1 MDKKRLM
8 VELQSQGLQV
18 GDSSAGVA
26 GRKGG
31 AGPSD
36 HKAIVVAGTT
46 IMVPIHTDT
55 AAHSPYT
62 AHGPDPVLNQPHT
75 QVQTELAW
83 RGKTITSISFPKP
96 PQFYS
101 LTTADGVPY
110 WQIALLHSHDVL
122 ATTVL
127 QTCMR
132 YSEPETACQFCAIGE
147 SLKAGRTIAR
157 KTPAQLAEV
166 AAAAVHLDGV
176 KQMVMTTGTP
186 HTPDR
191 GAAYLSECAQA
202 IKVRVNIPL
211 QAQCEPPD
219 DFAWFAQMKQ
229 AGIDTLGM
237 HLEAVTPEVRAQVM
251 PGKATVALEHYFAA
265 FAAAVQVFG
274 WGQVST
280 YLLAGLGDSLS
291 ALVAMSE
298 RLIQI
303 GVYPFVVPFVP
314 ISGTPLEHHPAP
326 DSEFMYRL
334 YQEVGQLLKKA
345 GMSSQSMAAGC
356 AKCGACSALSAFES

>member
-1 MDKKRLM
+1 MDKQRLI
-8 VELQSQGLQV
+8 VELQSKGLQLVQTGV
-18 GDSSAGVA
+18 GAP

-36 HKAIVVAGTT
+36 HKAIVVEGKT
-46 IMVPIHTDT
+46 IMVPVYTET
-55 AAHSPYT
+55 ATTSPY
-62 AHGPDPVLNQPHT
+62 ALQ
-75 QVQTELAW
+75 
-83 RGKTITSISFPKP
+83 IPKP
-96 PQFYS
+96 VEDGVNNLAQAELTRQEQVIAPIAFPRQPQFYN
-101 LTTADGVPY
+101 LKTAEGIPY

-132 YSEPETACQFCAIGE
+132 YSDRATACQFCALGQ
-147 SLKAGRTIAR
+147 SLEAGRTIAR

-166 AAAAVHLDGV
+166 AEAAVRLDGV

-186 HTPDR
+186 PTPDR
-191 GAAYLSECAQA
+191 GAAYLADCAQA
-202 IKVRVNIPL
+202 IKQRVDLPL
-211 QAQCEPPD
+211 QAQCEPPE
-219 DFAWFAQMKQ
+219 DFVWFERMHR
-229 AGIDTLGM
+229 AGIRNLGM
-237 HLEAVTPEVRAQVM
+237 HLEAVTPEVRARVM
-251 PGKATVALEHYFAA
+251 PGKATVSIDRYFEA
-265 FAAAVQVFG
+265 FAAAVSVFG

-291 ALVAMSE
+291 ALVEISD

-314 ISGTPLEHHPAP
+314 ITGTPLADKPAP

-334 YQEVGQLLKKA
+334 YQAVGQLLQQA
-345 GMSSQSMAAGC
+345 GMSSQTMEAGC
-356 AKCGACSALSAFES
+356 AKCGACSALSSFEV